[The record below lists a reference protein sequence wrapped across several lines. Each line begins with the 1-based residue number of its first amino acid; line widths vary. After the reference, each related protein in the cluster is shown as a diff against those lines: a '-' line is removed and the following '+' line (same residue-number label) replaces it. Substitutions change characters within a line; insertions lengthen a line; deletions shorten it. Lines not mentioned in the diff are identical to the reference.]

1 MTNRRRTNTLSR
13 DLVLHGKYALQ
24 KRLVLV
30 GPTLLPAVSLKL
42 QVGDLGVFRE
52 AGVLVV
58 LVLLLELC
66 ALLGPI
72 VFLVIPLSGKAG
84 RWSPTGLDEDSNGTS
99 EVFADVVTEA
109 ELVVIVS
116 SASIAFAEGGSCR
129 PM

>member
-1 MTNRRRTNTLSR
+1 
-13 DLVLHGKYALQ
+13 
-24 KRLVLV
+24 VLV